1 MTEVRVAL
9 SEEIDRYLGS
19 LVRTGP
25 FANKAELVRAALVNF
40 AGQAGPMAQ
49 GFDLETCFAPDGRV
63 YQLEYA
69 REAALRG
76 APGVGIA
83 YDGGVVLA
91 AVPAASAVKTGG
103 KLVRGPSKIRKVDDR
118 LALLASGL
126 VADAYIAFLRL
137 REAKPKTTEEALDH
151 VVGLYWEHSV
161 DRTKRPLGAGLL
173 LASALEGEGRL
184 FYIDP
189 SSAFV
194 EQTSAAVGDGSE
206 ERTEFL
212 EKRYRRGT
220 AKEAERLALEVLGKP
235 ENPDVVRVAGE
246 NR

>member
-40 AGQAGPMAQ
+40 AGHAGPMAQ

-76 APGVGIA
+76 MPGLGIV
-83 YDGGVVLA
+83 YDGGVLLA
-91 AVPAASAVKTGG
+91 AFAAASAAKVGG
-103 KLVRGPSKIRKVDDR
+103 KLVRGPSKIRKIGDR
-118 LALLASGL
+118 LAILATGL
-126 VADAYIAFLRL
+126 VADAHIALLRL
-137 REAKPKTTEEALDH
+137 REMKPKTTEEAVDQ
-151 VVGLYWEHSV
+151 VVRLYWEHSV
-161 DRTKRPLGAGLL
+161 DRAKRPLGAGLL
-173 LASALEGEGRL
+173 LASTLDGGGRL
-184 FYIDP
+184 FYVDP
-189 SSAFV
+189 SAAFV
-194 EQTSAAVGDGSE
+194 EYEAAVVGEGSE
-206 ERTEFL
+206 ERMEVL

-220 AKEAERLALEVLGKP
+220 AKEAERLALEVLGNP
-235 ENPDVVRVAGE
+235 ERADLVRIPA
-246 NR
+246 

>member
-40 AGQAGPMAQ
+40 AGQAGPMAH
-49 GFDLETCFAPDGRV
+49 GFDMETCFAPDGRV

-69 REAALRG
+69 RESALRG
-76 APGVGIA
+76 LPGVGIV

-91 AVPAASAVKTGG
+91 AAGVASGARVGG
-103 KLVRGPSKIRKVDDR
+103 KLVRGPSKIRKLGDR

-126 VADAYIAFLRL
+126 VADAYLAFVRL
-137 REAKPKTTEEALDH
+137 RDAKPKTTDEALDQ
-151 VVGLYWEHSV
+151 VVRLYWEHSI

-173 LASALEGEGRL
+173 LASTLDGAGRL
-184 FYIDP
+184 FYVDP

-194 EQTSAAVGDGSE
+194 EQYAAAVGDGSD
-206 ERTEFL
+206 ERTEIL
-212 EKRYRRGT
+212 EKRYRRGS
-220 AKEAERLALEVLGKP
+220 AKEAERLALELLGNP
-235 ENPDVVRVAGE
+235 EKADVVRISE
-246 NR
+246 

>member
-9 SEEIDRYLGS
+9 SDEIDRYLES

-76 APGVGIA
+76 LPGIGMV
-83 YDGGVVLA
+83 YDGGVILV
-91 AVPAASAVKTGG
+91 AVAVSSAGKVGG
-103 KLVRGPSKIRKVDDR
+103 RLVRGPSKIRKVSDR
-118 LALLASGL
+118 LAVLVSGL
-126 VADAYIAFLRL
+126 VADGYMAFQRL
-137 REAKPKTTEEALDH
+137 RDAKPKTTEEALDQ
-151 VVGLYWEHSV
+151 VVRLYWEYSV

-173 LASALEGEGRL
+173 LASTLDGGGRL

-194 EQTSAAVGDGSE
+194 EHDAAVVGDGSE
-206 ERTEFL
+206 ERTETL

-220 AKEAERLALEVLGKP
+220 AKEAERLALDILGNP
-235 ENPDVVRVAGE
+235 EKADVVRVPG
-246 NR
+246 